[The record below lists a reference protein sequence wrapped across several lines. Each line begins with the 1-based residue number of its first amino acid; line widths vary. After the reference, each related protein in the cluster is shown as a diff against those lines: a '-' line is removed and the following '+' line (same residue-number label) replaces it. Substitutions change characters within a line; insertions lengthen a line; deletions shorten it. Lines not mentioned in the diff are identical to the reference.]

1 MIHKSRI
8 LKPTFLQS
16 LLSPFLP
23 AYFISTESV
32 GMEKIYFR
40 VLCKQTTKQRKKEI
54 AEREQTTC
62 QPRQQSLYICIW
74 ITVVNKSWG
83 SNSKSARALKKKSH
97 ESERILKITVVY
109 KTQIWQDHQSVYR
122 NTNTIMKRVREQCS
136 TLDMYRLLSKRT
148 WGWTDDDWDIFL
160 LCLWRSITFSHNVF
174 VLRFN
179 ILSK

>member
-8 LKPTFLQS
+8 LKPTLLQS

-122 NTNTIMKRVREQCS
+122 NTNTIMKRV
-136 TLDMYRLLSKRT
+136 KRT
-148 WGWTDDDWDIFL
+148 VFYTRHVQATVKKDLGMDGWWLGHFPSMSLKINH
-160 LCLWRSITFSHNVF
+160 I
-174 VLRFN
+174 
-179 ILSK
+179 